1 MSEAS
6 QHPGDWSEQ
15 HERILKSWGEN
26 AICLQ
31 RIHDHCHHRFR
42 RRSIMLTLPVIIM
55 STVTGTANFS
65 MGSFDVTLRER
76 ISVIIGTVNLLAGMI
91 TTISQYLRLSELS
104 EGHRVAALAYGKLQR
119 NVGSELNLPRFERSV
134 SGLHAVKATRGEM
147 DRLAEQSPNIDE
159 NTTNWFTNRYPNV
172 DLQLPAV
179 MTLKPIEI
187 CISADTF
194 DEKIDS

>member
-1 MSEAS
+1 
-6 QHPGDWSEQ
+6 
-15 HERILKSWGEN
+15 
-26 AICLQ
+26 
-31 RIHDHCHHRFR
+31 
-42 RRSIMLTLPVIIM
+42 M